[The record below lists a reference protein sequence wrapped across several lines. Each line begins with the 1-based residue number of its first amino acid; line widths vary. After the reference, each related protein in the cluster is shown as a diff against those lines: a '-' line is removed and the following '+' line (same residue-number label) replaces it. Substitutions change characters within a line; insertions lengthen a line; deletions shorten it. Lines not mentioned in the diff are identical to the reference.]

1 MSFSLFS
8 TYLLSLN
15 SGEFSMNL
23 LFYTGVVLI
32 WGTTWF
38 AILFQLGN
46 VDPLVSVIYRFALAS
61 AILMA
66 WCLGT
71 GKNMRYPLKDHLF
84 MVLLGFFLFSL
95 NYWLFYVAELY
106 LASGLVAVVFSTM
119 VIWNILFGSIF
130 IGTPI
135 RSRVVF
141 GGVLGLTGIT
151 MVFWPELSSF
161 ELSDAGMLG
170 LLLSLGATVSASV
183 GNITSARNQME
194 GIPVIQANAW
204 GMSYGT
210 VLMIAAAVLTGKEFT
225 FQATVPYVASLV
237 YLALFGSVF
246 AFGMYL
252 TLIGRI
258 GADRAAYTT
267 LLFPIVALALSMAFE
282 GYRAS
287 LGAGMGVV
295 LILVGNWIVLKKVPG
310 TQYPVPGKTS

>member
-1 MSFSLFS
+1 
-8 TYLLSLN
+8 
-15 SGEFSMNL
+15 MNL

-38 AILFQLGN
+38 AILFQLGV

-66 WCLGT
+66 YCLLT
-71 GKNMRYPLKDHLF
+71 GKRMKYSIKDHLF

-106 LASGLVAVVFSTM
+106 LTSGLVAVVFSTM
-119 VIWNILFGSIF
+119 VILNILFGALF
-130 IGTPI
+130 IGTPV
-135 RSRVVF
+135 RPRVVL
-141 GGVLGLTGIT
+141 GGLLGMTGIV
-151 MVFWPELSSF
+151 MVFWPQLTAF
-161 ELSDAGMLG
+161 TLSDTSMLG
-170 LLLSLGATVSASV
+170 LLLSLGATVSASL
-183 GNITSARNQME
+183 GNITSARNQLE

-210 VLMIAAAVLTGKEFT
+210 LLMIAAALLSGKEFT
-225 FQATVPYVASLV
+225 FQVTIPYIGSLV

-267 LLFPIVALALSMAFE
+267 LLFPIVALALSVAFE
-282 GYRAS
+282 GYSAS
-287 LGAGMGVV
+287 MGAIFGVG
-295 LILVGNWIVLKKVPG
+295 LILFGNWLVLRRKANE
-310 TQYPVPGKTS
+310 

>member
-1 MSFSLFS
+1 
-8 TYLLSLN
+8 
-15 SGEFSMNL
+15 MNL
-23 LFYTGVVLI
+23 LFYSGVVLI

-38 AILFQLGN
+38 AILFQLGD
-46 VDPLVSVIYRFALAS
+46 VDPLVSIIYRFAIA
-61 AILMA
+61 AIILMVY
-66 WCLGT
+66 CLLT
-71 GKNMRYPLKDHLF
+71 GKRMFLSLKDHLF

-119 VIWNILFGSIF
+119 VIWNILFGALF
-130 IGTPI
+130 IGTPV
-135 RSRVVF
+135 RTSVVL
-141 GGVLGLTGIT
+141 GGVLGLTGIAL
-151 MVFWPELSSF
+151 VFWPELAAF
-161 ELSDAGMLG
+161 KLSDQGVFG
-170 LLLSLGATVSASV
+170 LLLSLGATISASL
-183 GNITSARNQME
+183 GNITSARNQLV

-210 VLMIAAAVLTGKEFT
+210 LLMIAAALLSGKEFT
-225 FQATVPYVASLV
+225 FKLTVPYIGSLI

-282 GYRAS
+282 GYRGS
-287 LGAGMGVV
+287 VGAMSGIG
-295 LILVGNWIVLKKVPG
+295 LILVGNWMVLKKVPS
-310 TQYPVPGKTS
+310 TRYPVPGKAS